1 MPEVRRLGARL
12 FALDLRRRRDLAHS
26 ATTLVSG
33 IKRRK
38 LVRRLAPATHA
49 QLLQYR
55 GDVVVDRPG
64 RNHQALRDLGVRDAG
79 TQHPEDLDLTVCE
92 TSGIGP
98 ASERPPTW
106 NLGNAERPQPAAHE
120 SSGRLR
126 TQIEKQLQR
135 FESGYLFA

>member
-1 MPEVRRLGARL
+1 M
-12 FALDLRRRRDLAHS
+12 
-26 ATTLVSG
+26 VSG

-49 QLLQYR
+49 QRLQYR

-79 TQHPEDLDLTVCE
+79 TQQPEDLDLAVCE

-106 NLGNAERPQPAAHE
+106 NPVSYTHLTLPTI
-120 SSGRLR
+120 LR
-126 TQIEKQLQR
+126 V
-135 FESGYLFA
+135 

>member
-12 FALDLRRRRDLAHS
+12 FALGLRRRRDLAHS

-38 LVRRLAPATHA
+38 LVRRLSPATHA

-79 TQHPEDLDLTVCE
+79 TQQPEDLDLTVCE
-92 TSGIGP
+92 TSGIGL

-120 SSGRLR
+120 SSF
-126 TQIEKQLQR
+126 T
-135 FESGYLFA
+135 F